1 MSFLISK
8 HNNKMENKGSKD
20 EIDWEEFQR
29 KKIMREAINKLNE
42 IDDEKKRKKLSE
54 NHSKN

>member
-1 MSFLISK
+1 
-8 HNNKMENKGSKD
+8 MENKGFKD

-42 IDDEKKRKKLSE
+42 IDDEKKRKKLLE

>member
-1 MSFLISK
+1 
-8 HNNKMENKGSKD
+8 MENKGSKD

>member
-1 MSFLISK
+1 MRLIGKSFR
-8 HNNKMENKGSKD
+8 E
-20 EIDWEEFQR
+20 